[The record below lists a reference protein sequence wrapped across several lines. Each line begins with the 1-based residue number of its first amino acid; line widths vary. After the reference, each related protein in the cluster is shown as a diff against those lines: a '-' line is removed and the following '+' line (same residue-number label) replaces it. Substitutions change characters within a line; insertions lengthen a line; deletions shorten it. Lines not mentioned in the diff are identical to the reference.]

1 MKDELM
7 NSSRRKDVPI
17 LIIVI
22 CAGFSMI
29 VDTISSSIKIMGYD
43 EVIQADA
50 KARASKILQEAN
62 NSKEYKDSLNLLQ
75 EQFDSLKLDME
86 ILKEDNEHL
95 KLLSHKSG
103 K

>member
-1 MKDELM
+1 MDSDNAKD
-7 NSSRRKDVPI
+7 RAPI

-50 KARASKILQEAN
+50 KARAAKILQVKPN
-62 NSKEYKDSLNLLQ
+62 KELELKVI
-75 EQFDSLKLDME
+75 EQQGIINQLDE
-86 ILKEDNEHL
+86 RLKEVEN
-95 KLLSHKSG
+95 LSHKPTG
-103 K
+103 

>member
-1 MKDELM
+1 M
-7 NSSRRKDVPI
+7 NDKQSKQSAPI

-50 KARASKILQEAN
+50 KARAAKIMQDVQPNKKLESKLTELVKRLEEVEKLAHHSGE
-62 NSKEYKDSLNLLQ
+62 SK
-75 EQFDSLKLDME
+75 
-86 ILKEDNEHL
+86 
-95 KLLSHKSG
+95 
-103 K
+103 

>member
-1 MKDELM
+1 M
-7 NSSRRKDVPI
+7 NEKQNKHNAPI

-50 KARASKILQEAN
+50 KARAARIMQEAEPN
-62 NSKEYKDSLNLLQ
+62 KELESKLTELAKRL
-75 EQFDSLKLDME
+75 EEVEKLA
-86 ILKEDNEHL
+86 H
-95 KLLSHKSG
+95 HSG
-103 K
+103 VTK

>member
-1 MKDELM
+1 MSDKQTKH
-7 NSSRRKDVPI
+7 SAPI

-50 KARASKILQEAN
+50 KARAAKIMRDVQPN
-62 NSKEYKDSLNLLQ
+62 KEL
-75 EQFDSLKLDME
+75 EIKLTE
-86 ILKEDNEHL
+86 LAKRLEEVE
-95 KLLSHKSG
+95 KLAHHSG
-103 K
+103 VNK